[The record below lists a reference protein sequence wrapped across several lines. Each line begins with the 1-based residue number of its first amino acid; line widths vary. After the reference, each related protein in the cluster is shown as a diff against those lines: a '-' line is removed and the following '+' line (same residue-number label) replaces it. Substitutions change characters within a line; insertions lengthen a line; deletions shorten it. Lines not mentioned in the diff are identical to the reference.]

1 MFYPIS
7 DRQASV
13 SPFRLRLVNMT
24 DCRHITFD
32 PLEKPTLSVLAAVDA
47 YAILIIILKKPV
59 ILI

>member
-1 MFYPIS
+1 
-7 DRQASV
+7 
-13 SPFRLRLVNMT
+13 MT

-59 ILI
+59 ILIKMF